1 MALGPSSFANAQI
14 PRISL
19 KNVWKIKTCMHPII
33 CLHQKFCAKLVIGIV
48 PDSATQEYVLNRKG
62 SPSYVWVKAHP
73 TEIN

>member
-1 MALGPSSFANAQI
+1 
-14 PRISL
+14 
-19 KNVWKIKTCMHPII
+19 MHPII